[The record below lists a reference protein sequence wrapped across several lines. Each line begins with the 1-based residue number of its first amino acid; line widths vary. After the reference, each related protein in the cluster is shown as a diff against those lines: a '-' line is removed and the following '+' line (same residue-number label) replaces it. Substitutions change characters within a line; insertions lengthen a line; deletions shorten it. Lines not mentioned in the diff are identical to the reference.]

1 MDLFSTLSA
10 RSLWPFILYRSAKIG
25 NEMTFKEKVWILT
38 ILFNMNLI
46 NVKNCIFSLEN
57 NQKRK
62 LSSFFWPFQDPL
74 VAEEN
79 PEENS
84 KNIFYLFIK
93 QVIKN
98 KVLYVWFSSVSFLK
112 KIMQKK
118 SRGGAKM
125 VIDIWAPS
133 NVLRND

>member
-1 MDLFSTLSA
+1 M
-10 RSLWPFILYRSAKIG
+10 
-25 NEMTFKEKVWILT
+25 
-38 ILFNMNLI
+38 
-46 NVKNCIFSLEN
+46 
-57 NQKRK
+57 
-62 LSSFFWPFQDPL
+62 
-74 VAEEN
+74 AEEN

-98 KVLYVWFSSVSFLK
+98 KVLYVWFSSVAFLK

-125 VIDIWAPS
+125 VIDI
-133 NVLRND
+133 